1 MKPAINPKSE
11 KLITAIAKNL
21 PQSLLITGDS
31 GVGLSEIAKYIS
43 ELNLIE
49 PLVILPEKD
58 EIIDIE
64 KGVIGVD
71 IIRRLFDQTRSKSTG
86 KRITIIDFA
95 EKMTVQAQNAFL
107 KLLEE
112 PNANTYFI
120 LVSSSQT
127 KLLPTILSRTEKIII
142 RTITLE
148 QSNRLLDDLGVND
161 KLKRSQLLFM
171 AEGMPSELIRLC
183 QDAPYFEKR
192 STIVRDARE
201 FLSADTYHKLLI
213 ANKYKEDRVLCLNL
227 LNDASSILKR
237 SIVDNPQPAS
247 LKLVESLVDAYK
259 QIEANGNIRLCLAR
273 IVV

>member
-1 MKPAINPKSE
+1 M
-11 KLITAIAKNL
+11 AIAKNL

-31 GVGLSEIAKYIS
+31 DVGLGEIAKYIS

-86 KRITIIDFA
+86 KRIIIIDFA

-120 LVSSSQT
+120 LVSGSQT
-127 KLLPTILSRTEKIII
+127 KLLPTILSRTEKITI

-171 AEGMPSELIRLC
+171 AEGKPSELTRLC

-213 ANKYKEDRVLCLNL
+213 VNKYKEDRILCLCL
-227 LNDASSILKR
+227 LCDACSILKR
-237 SIVDNPQPAS
+237 SIIDNPQPSS
-247 LKLVESLVDAYK
+247 LKLVECLVDAHK

-273 IVV
+273 IML